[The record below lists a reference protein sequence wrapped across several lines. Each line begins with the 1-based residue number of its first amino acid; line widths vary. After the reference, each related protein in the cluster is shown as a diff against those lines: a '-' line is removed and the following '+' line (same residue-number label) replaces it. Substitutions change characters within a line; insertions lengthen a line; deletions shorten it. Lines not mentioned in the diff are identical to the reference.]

1 MSRAPTN
8 VMKPGMVRSQDS
20 RVLLTMKGKDQNPE
34 EAAWDWLRE
43 NEAVW
48 SSWVP
53 AEVAQKVKQALE
65 Q

>member
-1 MSRAPTN
+1 MRRDPLGKVSL
-8 VMKPGMVRSQDS
+8 SSEEIS
-20 RVLLTMKGKDQNPE
+20 RVLLTMKEKDQNPE

-43 NEAVW
+43 NEVVW

-53 AEVAQKVKQALE
+53 AEAAQKVKQALE